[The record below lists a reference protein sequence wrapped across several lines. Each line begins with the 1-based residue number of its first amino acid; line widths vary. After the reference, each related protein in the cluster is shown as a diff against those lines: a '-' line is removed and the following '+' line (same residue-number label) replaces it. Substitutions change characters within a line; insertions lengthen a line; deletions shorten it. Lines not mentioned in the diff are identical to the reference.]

1 MPTKVSRSLAVRD
14 PAEVASGLAATGERN
29 KETDAWLNDVLQ
41 RAEGGDQAAFT
52 VALTVYKEMPRL
64 WEDNLHVLQQN
75 LERSILDLLMPAGTH
90 LISRAA
96 TERQITAMR
105 AELLGE
111 HPTPLERVLV
121 DRIVVDWLDSLV
133 SDTVRAQRSE
143 GAIAVV
149 EYRDRRS
156 DRAHARLM
164 RSLKTLAT
172 VRRLVVGSVQINV
185 AEQIQQVNVPSS

>member
-1 MPTKVSRSLAVRD
+1 VPTKPSRSLVVRD
-14 PAEVASGLAATGERN
+14 PVEVASGLAATGERN
-29 KETDAWLNDVLQ
+29 KETVAWLNDVLR
-41 RAEGGDQAAFT
+41 RAETGNQEAFA
-52 VALTVYKEMPRL
+52 VALRVYKEMPSL

-105 AELLGE
+105 ADLRGE

-121 DRIVVDWLDSLV
+121 DRIVVDWLDAQV

-143 GAIAVV
+143 GSLAVV

-172 VRRLVVGSVQINV
+172 VRRLGVGTVQINV
-185 AEQIQQVNVPSS
+185 AEAINQVNVPGG